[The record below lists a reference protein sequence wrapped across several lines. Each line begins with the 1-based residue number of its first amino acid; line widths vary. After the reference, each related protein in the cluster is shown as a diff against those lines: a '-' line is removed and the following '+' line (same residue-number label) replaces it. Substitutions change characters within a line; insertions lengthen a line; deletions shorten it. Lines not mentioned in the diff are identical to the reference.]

1 MASGV
6 GNYHTHTQ
14 HCDGTG
20 EPREFAEAALRKG
33 MPRLGFSG
41 HNVLPFPTDWTM
53 PEANLQSYLRE
64 TREVKALF
72 QGRIEVFVG
81 MEVDYIPGIAS
92 PSHPDIWALG
102 LDFVI
107 GSVHF
112 VGPTDG
118 EHEWTVDGP
127 REELEAGLRQGF
139 GGNVRALVERYYRLL
154 GEMAQ
159 TTRPDIIGHF
169 DIVKK
174 NNRDAGYFT
183 EDESWYRDAAYGA
196 LEAVARSGS
205 VLEINTGGIVRGTS
219 GALYPSRWILERAR
233 SLDVPVMMNAD
244 AHSPD
249 AIDGYFAESSDLLR
263 SLGFRAQRQL
273 TSSGWVDQG
282 L

>member
-1 MASGV
+1 
-6 GNYHTHTQ
+6 
-14 HCDGTG
+14 
-20 EPREFAEAALRKG
+20 
-33 MPRLGFSG
+33 
-41 HNVLPFPTDWTM
+41 
-53 PEANLQSYLRE
+53 
-64 TREVKALF
+64 
-72 QGRIEVFVG
+72 
-81 MEVDYIPGIAS
+81 
-92 PSHPDIWALG
+92 
-102 LDFVI
+102 
-107 GSVHF
+107 
-112 VGPTDG
+112 
-118 EHEWTVDGP
+118 
-127 REELEAGLRQGF
+127 
-139 GGNVRALVERYYRLL
+139 VRALVERYYRLL